1 MAELTEVI
9 GQREDLQFIQI
20 LIKICEGNCEA
31 EVETILRSKFFPQSS
46 DQFPK
51 NALHVFPENAPANEH
66 NQTMLDEIENQLI
79 IVPAI
84 FILPNDCN
92 INIES
97 LQKRKLSK
105 TGNLA
110 SLLKLK
116 VGAQIMLNKNID
128 IDDKLVNGAPGKV
141 MGFQYCS
148 KKVEVVF
155 IEFNDRSVGR
165 NLMDSDDISRRNN
178 WVPIKRNEVSFDVKK
193 NTCHPCVKRTQFL
206 LALA

>member
-31 EVETILRSKFFPQSS
+31 EVETILRSKFFSQSS

-51 NALHVFPENAPANEH
+51 NALQVFPENAPANEH

-128 IDDKLVNGAPGKV
+128 IDDKLVNSAPGKV